1 MYRLLLRFYPGEFR
15 DDYGREMMLAFR
27 ERLSHD
33 RTVGTGAVMRLWAQL
48 LMDSIVRAP
57 GEHLDVLRQ
66 DLRYA
71 LRSLRR
77 APLFTFTAVATL
89 ALGVGANTAIFSVV
103 HAVALRPLPYE
114 SADRLVRIW
123 ERNGSLSIT
132 GFAVSLPNFV
142 SWQERA
148 RTLEL
153 AGWRSGSVTLRST
166 AEPIRVGSVTISPEY
181 FRILRATPMI
191 GRAFAASDAAP
202 GAERV
207 ALIRDSLWRSY
218 FGGDPRV
225 VGTPVTIA
233 GDSHTIVGVIAES
246 STPLSAEFYMPLRVD
261 VAAEQRD
268 NHIASVIGRVRDGY
282 TFEQARQEMEAIARQ
297 LEVEFPQSDK
307 GWGVEMSSVY
317 DWLVPEPTRRALF
330 VLLGAVCCVLLIAS
344 ANVANLMLARAA
356 ARRREMALRMAIGAA
371 RRRLVRQVLTEGLV
385 LAGAGGTAGILLAY
399 WAVPLIRQWL
409 GSTLPR
415 ADETAVSAPV
425 LLFSLGVCIVTGLG
439 FAILP
444 ALASSRGDVIGSLK
458 DGARG
463 SSTGARSRQ
472 LLAAAQVALATVLLV
487 GAGLLVQS
495 LLRLQRVELGFDPAD
510 ITTGMMGLPPDRFK
524 APNSPWDSFYKP
536 LLDRL
541 ASAPGVQAAAM
552 SSGAPFGGGNTG
564 MPINGVGETR
574 MGSASLQ
581 TDWRMVSPGYF
592 KAMRI
597 PLLRGRYFEP
607 SGSTDKT
614 TLIVSAT
621 TARRMWG
628 EADPIGRQIQAGPNG
643 RFTIVGV
650 VGDVRNLDLSLTPA
664 PTMYLSTA
672 GFLWP
677 TMTIIVRGDERA
689 QAPALL
695 RNVVRDM
702 DPQLAVFNIRQMN
715 DLIDESAAQPRL
727 NASLIGLFALVA
739 ALLAAIGIYGVLAYL
754 VSQRTQEIGI
764 RLALGAGRP
773 AVLRLFLARGL
784 WLAAGGLAAGVLG
797 AVGVSRW
804 IGSLLFD
811 MRARDPWTI
820 AAAAGTVALIA
831 VLASYIPARRATRV
845 DPLLALRSE

>member
-1 MYRLLLRFYPGEFR
+1 
-15 DDYGREMMLAFR
+15 
-27 ERLSHD
+27 
-33 RTVGTGAVMRLWAQL
+33 
-48 LMDSIVRAP
+48 
-57 GEHLDVLRQ
+57 
-66 DLRYA
+66 
-71 LRSLRR
+71 
-77 APLFTFTAVATL
+77 
-89 ALGVGANTAIFSVV
+89 
-103 HAVALRPLPYE
+103 
-114 SADRLVRIW
+114 
-123 ERNGSLSIT
+123 
-132 GFAVSLPNFV
+132 
-142 SWQERA
+142 
-148 RTLEL
+148 
-153 AGWRSGSVTLRST
+153 
-166 AEPIRVGSVTISPEY
+166 
-181 FRILRATPMI
+181 
-191 GRAFAASDAAP
+191 
-202 GAERV
+202 
-207 ALIRDSLWRSY
+207 
-218 FGGDPRV
+218 
-225 VGTPVTIA
+225 
-233 GDSHTIVGVIAES
+233 
-246 STPLSAEFYMPLRVD
+246 
-261 VAAEQRD
+261 
-268 NHIASVIGRVRDGY
+268 
-282 TFEQARQEMEAIARQ
+282 
-297 LEVEFPQSDK
+297 
-307 GWGVEMSSVY
+307 MSSVY